1 MGRSMIRIGI
11 DVGGTNTDAAVME
24 DDRVVLSFKATTSTD
39 VTTGVRE
46 ALTGVLEKS
55 GLDPKS
61 IDFVALGTTHFTNA
75 VVQRRDLTPTAAV
88 RLGLPAT
95 QALPPMVDWPDDLR
109 EAIGEHGYF
118 AHGGHEFDGR
128 EITPVDAD
136 ELRKIAKDIAR
147 KRIRSIAISSVFS
160 PINNEDERKAGEIL
174 AEAAPGADIT
184 LSSDIGR
191 IGLLERENAAI
202 MNACLRDLSRAVIGA
217 FRQALDARA
226 PCIWL
231 YA

>member
-1 MGRSMIRIGI
+1 MIRIGI

-61 IDFVALGTTHFTNA
+61 IDVVALGTMHFTNA

-118 AHGGHEFDGR
+118 AHGGMSLTGARSRRSTRTSFARSPRTSR
-128 EITPVDAD
+128 ERNSLDRNQ
-136 ELRKIAKDIAR
+136 L
-147 KRIRSIAISSVFS
+147 
-160 PINNEDERKAGEIL
+160 
-174 AEAAPGADIT
+174 
-184 LSSDIGR
+184 
-191 IGLLERENAAI
+191 GL
-202 MNACLRDLSRAVIGA
+202 
-217 FRQALDARA
+217 
-226 PCIWL
+226 
-231 YA
+231 